1 MVKNVCN
8 AGDPFSFSFFFFLGD
23 PFLILGSGRS
33 SGEGRGNPLQYSCLE
48 NSMDREAWQATVRGV
63 SKSWTWLS
71 DWHLHFH
78 HCIKKLKRYTRIWK
92 FGCLWEWQV
101 GNGADRSRMGGHLFT
116 VFFFLNNFIHLFAC
130 FWLFW
135 VFLAPWVFP
144 GCSER
149 RLLSSCGTQASHR
162 HGFLCSGA
170 WAPDHRL
177 SHCGT
182 WALLLCST
190 SDLPRWGIEP
200 VSPAL

>member
-1 MVKNVCN
+1 MQMETHTDVLRSEIKKIWNHILSIFCTKWYEECEYKFIFDCHYIGLPWWHRWYRMP
-8 AGDPFSFSFFFFLGD
+8 AMQETHFLSFFFLGD

-116 VFFFLNNFIHLFAC
+116 VFFFFFK
-130 FWLFW
+130 
-135 VFLAPWVFP
+135 
-144 GCSER
+144 
-149 RLLSSCGTQASHR
+149 
-162 HGFLCSGA
+162 
-170 WAPDHRL
+170 
-177 SHCGT
+177 
-182 WALLLCST
+182 
-190 SDLPRWGIEP
+190 
-200 VSPAL
+200 